1 MMREYVA
8 IGSVLGTTVMTLK
21 QLRNR
26 DHYVAPLSGAFLNL
40 CGSFMGAAAGAV
52 AWFSVHDR
60 QLTSAVM
67 WMPMAV
73 GVAVGYVR

>member
-8 IGSVLGTTVMTLK
+8 IGSILGTTMMTVK

-26 DHYVAPLSGAFLNL
+26 DQYVAPLSGAFLNL
-40 CGSFMGAAAGAV
+40 CGSFVGAAAGAV
-52 AWFSVHDR
+52 AWFAVHDTR
-60 QLTSAVM
+60 LTSAVV

-73 GVAVGYVR
+73 GVAVSRM